1 MLKKLDGIQRE
12 TIFHA
17 IVHAIRHDYR
27 EGFHNTDMGHP
38 VYQPDTSESGY
49 GYADGPDRNALFL
62 ALQELSEMDAKAD
75 EHFIDDPILTWDDF
89 KQLVSKA
96 HKEIQS
102 RERAA

>member
-1 MLKKLDGIQRE
+1 MLKKFTQANRQ

-27 EGFHNTDMGHP
+27 EGFHNTDMGHS
-38 VYQPDTSESGY
+38 VYQTDTTPPAF

-62 ALQELSEMDAKAD
+62 ILQELSELDAK
-75 EHFIDDPILTWDDF
+75 EFEPYIKDPILTWDDF

-96 HKEIQS
+96 HKDIQS
-102 RERAA
+102 RERAG